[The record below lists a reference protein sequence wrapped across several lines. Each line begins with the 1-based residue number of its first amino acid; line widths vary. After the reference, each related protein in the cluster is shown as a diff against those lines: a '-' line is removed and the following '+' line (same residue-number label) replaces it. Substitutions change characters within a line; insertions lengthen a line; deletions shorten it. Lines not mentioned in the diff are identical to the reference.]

1 MNKLISKIKFIA
13 TFLVIVAMCIPTMKA
28 QAAVDS
34 YTVTFRPGNVGYFA
48 MEKTDAEV
56 DKQAEAKKVADAQ
69 YVGLYGADNV
79 TVTKNGAI
87 KVTVPANAAVPSAP
101 IYIQAESG
109 YFVKDAAVWGPAT
122 GQLTDKNMDFVVDYG
137 KLVNGVEYTV
147 EYVDSSSG
155 ESIAPVYIAQA
166 NIGDEREVTAPKQIV
181 ISEATVYNL
190 TSEETL
196 TLVLDADSTKN
207 VFTFSYTMA
216 PRGTVEE
223 EVVNYVDG
231 GTVTIDETFTTF
243 IDNGTTV
250 TTIPAQGGAGGGDAE
265 GGNEPGA
272 VVIEDEQVPLA
283 PPASEEDGTGNM
295 VSIGDEDV
303 PLASFGD
310 ESGANTVAIVAGIF
324 VVAAIAALIL
334 WLRMKKKKDVTEE
347 TTSDKSEE

>member
-13 TFLVIVAMCIPTMKA
+13 TFLVIAAVCIPTMKA

-48 MEKTDAEV
+48 LSADAEGS
-56 DKQAEAKKVADAQ
+56 KQEKAQAVAAQ
-69 YVGLYGADNV
+69 VYNGY
-79 TVTKNGAI
+79 TYEVTKNGAI
-87 KVTVPANAAVPSAP
+87 KVTVPANATVPSAP
-101 IYIQAESG
+101 GYIQAEAG
-109 YFVKDAAVWGPAT
+109 YFVKDTSVWGPT
-122 GQLTDKNMDFVVDYG
+122 GQTVDKNMDFVVDYG

-166 NIGDEREVTAPKQIV
+166 NIGEEREVTAPKQIV

-250 TTIPAQGGAGGGDAE
+250 TTIPAQGGAGGGEAE

-303 PLASFGD
+303 PLASFAD

>member
-28 QAAVDS
+28 QAAVDA

-87 KVTVPANAAVPSAP
+87 KVMVPANAAVPSAP
-101 IYIQAESG
+101 IYIQAETG
-109 YFVKDAAVWGPAT
+109 YFVKDASVWGPAT
-122 GQLTDKNMDFVVDYG
+122 EQLADKNMDYVVDYG

-196 TLVLDADSTKN
+196 MLVLDADSTKN

-223 EVVNYVDG
+223 EVVNYIDG
-231 GTVTIDETFTTF
+231 GTVTVDETFTTF

-250 TTIPAQGGAGGGDAE
+250 TTIPAQGGAGGGEAE
-265 GGNEPGA
+265 NEQGT
-272 VVIEDEQVPLA
+272 VVIEDENVPLA
-283 PPASEEDGTGNM
+283 PPAEEDANSGNM
-295 VSIGDEDV
+295 VNIGEEDV
-303 PLASFGD
+303 PLASFEDGNV
-310 ESGANTVAIVAGIF
+310 ANTIAIVAGVF
-324 VVAAIAALIL
+324 VLAAIAVALI
-334 WLRMKKKKDVTEE
+334 WLRAKKKKNDEQSSVQE
-347 TTSDKSEE
+347 DKAE